1 MTPFFCTM
9 KDQIILKKFQKIENL
24 NNLKYLKQIY
34 FQSEIGNRELIFV
47 FTFAIREYMY
57 MRVYIYYKLYRILDS

>member
-1 MTPFFCTM
+1 MTPFFCTV

-47 FTFAIREYMY
+47 FTFAIREYLFTF
-57 MRVYIYYKLYRILDS
+57 VF